1 MTLTVTPQLRAV
13 RAGHA
18 LAIAERGFTV
28 LPKAFVD
35 EHEHLVVPLAELAGD
50 ELIGDELGRRRLP
63 DPRVDVVVV
72 DGANW
77 TQAWWIPRAELHAL
91 TDQAPVSVW
100 ATRSGRY
107 LRRHTGEGHAVAEAA
122 RWSVLEQ
129 RAVAELLYRVDE
141 HHLVDDGSRLMAVV
155 RAARAAVTAV
165 TEPELGDVDGEA
177 EAFAALATWVE
188 LLNQTIVADL
198 RVQRAGVAARVVA
211 RHEGDLAAAVRALSV
226 HRPVSAWTLKDL
238 LRRR

>member
-1 MTLTVTPQLRAV
+1 LTVTPQLLRTV
-13 RAGHA
+13 HAGHV
-18 LAIAERGFTV
+18 LAIGERGFTV
-28 LPKAFVD
+28 LPQALVD
-35 EHEHLVVPLAELAGD
+35 GHLVVPLTELAGD

-63 DPRVDVVVV
+63 DPGVDVVVV

-77 TQAWWIPRAELHAL
+77 TQAWWIPRAELHTL
-91 TDQAPVSVW
+91 TTDQAPVSVW

-107 LRRHTGEGHAVAEAA
+107 LRRHAGESQAVAEAA

-155 RAARAAVTAV
+155 RTAHAAVTAV
-165 TEPELGDVDGEA
+165 AEPEPGDVDGEA